1 MTKQTTEVPIY
12 QVDAFAARV
21 FAGNPAAVCPL
32 DDWLPDEVLQA
43 IAVEN
48 NLSETAFLVK
58 RGNGAEYDLRWFT
71 PAHEV
76 DLCGHA
82 TLGSA
87 YVVANHLDGGATEVR
102 FHTRSGLLTVT
113 REAELYTLDFPV
125 LAPTRIDHDPAVT
138 EAVGGALGAEP
149 AELWEQM
156 DLMAVFGS
164 EAEVAAL
171 APDMAKVAALETRGV
186 IATAPGDGCD
196 FVSRFFAPRAGIPE
210 DPVTGS
216 AHCIL
221 TPYWATRLGKTRM
234 SARQISARGGELEV
248 EACGARVRI
257 SARVPP
263 YMEGR
268 LPVCAGGDSHR
279 RRRWSRSA
287 H

>member
-12 QVDAFAARV
+12 QVDAFASRV

-32 DDWLPDEVLQA
+32 EDWLPDEVLQA

-58 RGNGAEYDLRWFT
+58 RGADFDLRWFT

-87 YVVANHLDGGATEVR
+87 YVIANYLDDGSTEVR

-113 REAELYTLDFPV
+113 REGELYTMDFPA
-125 LAPTRIDHDPAVT
+125 LPPERIEDSAAVA
-138 EAVGGALGAEP
+138 EALGAAP
-149 AELWEQM
+149 AELWDEM
-156 DLMAVFGS
+156 DLMAVFES
-164 EAEVAAL
+164 EAEIAAL
-171 APDMAKVAALETRGV
+171 APDITKVAQLETHGV
-186 IATAPGDGCD
+186 IATAPGESCD

-221 TPYWATRLGKTRM
+221 TPYWSARLGKTRM

-248 EACGARVRI
+248 EARGERVRI
-257 SARVPP
+257 SGRVAP

-268 LPVCAGGDSHR
+268 IRV
-279 RRRWSRSA
+279 
-287 H
+287 

>member
-1 MTKQTTEVPIY
+1 MNKQTTEVPIY
-12 QVDAFAARV
+12 QVDAFASRV

-32 DDWLPDEVLQA
+32 DDWLPDAVLQA

-48 NLSETAFLVK
+48 NLSETAFFVK
-58 RGNGAEYDLRWFT
+58 NGADFDLRWFT
-71 PAHEV
+71 PAAEV

-87 YVVANHLDGGATEVR
+87 YVIANYLDNGSTEVR
-102 FHTRSGLLTVT
+102 FHSRSGPLTVT
-113 REAELYTLDFPV
+113 REGDLYTLDFPALPPERLDDSAEV
-125 LAPTRIDHDPAVT
+125 A
-138 EAVGGALGAEP
+138 EALGAAV
-149 AELWEQM
+149 AELWDEM
-156 DLMAVFGS
+156 DLMAVFAS

-171 APDMAKVAALETRGV
+171 APDMAKVVRLETRGV
-186 IATAPGDGCD
+186 IATAPGESCD

-248 EACGARVRI
+248 EARGERVRI
-257 SARVPP
+257 SGRVAP

-268 LPVCAGGDSHR
+268 IRV
-279 RRRWSRSA
+279 
-287 H
+287 

>member
-1 MTKQTTEVPIY
+1 MTEQTTELPIY

-32 DDWLPDEVLQA
+32 DDWLPDQVLQA

-48 NLSETAFLVK
+48 NLSETAFFVK
-58 RGNGAEYDLRWFT
+58 NGADFDLRWFT
-71 PAHEV
+71 PASEV

-87 YVVANHLDGGATEVR
+87 YVIANYLDNGSTEVR
-102 FHTRSGLLTVT
+102 FHSRSGLLTVT
-113 REAELYTLDFPV
+113 REGDLYTLDFPA
-125 LAPTRIDHDPAVT
+125 LPPRRIEDSAAVA
-138 EAVGGALGAEP
+138 EALGAPP
-149 AELWEQM
+149 AELWEEM
-156 DLMAVFGS
+156 DLMAVFAS
-164 EAEVAAL
+164 QAEVAAL
-171 APDMAKVAALETRGV
+171 APDMAKVEALETRGV
-186 IATAPGDGCD
+186 IATAPGETCD

-221 TPYWATRLGKTRM
+221 TPYWAARLGKTRM

-248 EACGARVRI
+248 EARGERVLI
-257 SARVPP
+257 SGRVAP

-268 LPVCAGGDSHR
+268 IRV
-279 RRRWSRSA
+279 
-287 H
+287 

>member
-1 MTKQTTEVPIY
+1 MTETTTEIPIY
-12 QVDAFAARV
+12 QVDAFASQV

-32 DDWLPDEVLQA
+32 EAWLPDAVMQA
-43 IAVEN
+43 IALEN

-58 RGNGAEYDLRWFT
+58 RGAGAEYDLRWFT

-87 YVVANHLDGGATEVR
+87 YVVANHLDGGAAEVR

-113 REAELYTLDFPV
+113 REGEDYTLDFPV
-125 LAPTRIDHDPAVT
+125 LPPKRIDDDPAV
-138 EAVGGALGAEP
+138 ADALGAAP
-149 AELWEQM
+149 AELWDQM

-186 IATAPGDGCD
+186 IATAPGATCD

-216 AHCIL
+216 AHCI
-221 TPYWATRLGKTRM
+221 TAPYWAERLGKNAL
-234 SARQISARGGELEV
+234 SARQISARGGALEV
-248 EACGARVRI
+248 ALRGERVLI
-257 SARVPP
+257 SGRVAP

-268 LPVCAGGDSHR
+268 IRV
-279 RRRWSRSA
+279 
-287 H
+287 

>member
-1 MTKQTTEVPIY
+1 MTKQTTEVPID
-12 QVDAFAARV
+12 QVDAFAAHV

-48 NLSETAFLVK
+48 NLSETAFFVK
-58 RGNGAEYDLRWFT
+58 NGADFDLRWFT

-87 YVVANHLDGGATEVR
+87 YVIANYLDNGSTEVR
-102 FHTRSGLLTVT
+102 FHSRSGPLTVT
-113 REAELYTLDFPV
+113 REGDLYTLDFPA
-125 LAPTRIDHDPAVT
+125 LPPRRIEDSAAVA
-138 EAVGGALGAEP
+138 EALGAAP
-149 AELWEQM
+149 AELWDEM
-156 DLMAVFGS
+156 DLMAVFAN
-164 EAEVAAL
+164 EAAVAVL
-171 APDMAKVAALETRGV
+171 AADMTKLARLETRGV
-186 IATAPGDGCD
+186 IATAPGETCD

-248 EACGARVRI
+248 EARGERVLI
-257 SARVPP
+257 SGRVAP

-268 LPVCAGGDSHR
+268 IRV
-279 RRRWSRSA
+279 
-287 H
+287 